1 MWDSMY
7 MEEIN
12 FIQDYMESISI
23 IYLAV
28 CLAVIICMLCK
39 IYIQADNSKRKKSN
53 ESSSEMHDRS
63 NSNRSKDDL
72 RHNLDWVSSMISN
85 CDQKSSILLGIIG
98 ILITIVLSSDFI
110 DKIRSIIIVP
120 FVEYCNGKSEMTFS
134 GERFT
139 VFILFFIVIATIVWS
154 CSYLIR
160 AISANIDYDGMV
172 KKNSS
177 LSKQSFLFFGSIAK
191 MQYEEFKNFDID
203 LKEDLLSQIYVNSQI
218 ATSKFINYSMGLNL
232 FKVLAV
238 SSLMLFIAM
247 LFI

>member
-110 DKIRSIIIVP
+110 DKIRSIIIVS

-139 VFILFFIVIATIVWS
+139 VFIQFLIVIATIVWS

-172 KKNSS
+172 KKNPS
-177 LSKQSFLFFGSIAK
+177 LSKQSFLF
-191 MQYEEFKNFDID
+191 
-203 LKEDLLSQIYVNSQI
+203 
-218 ATSKFINYSMGLNL
+218 
-232 FKVLAV
+232 LAR
-238 SSLMLFIAM
+238 
-247 LFI
+247 